1 MKMLVRSVIAS
12 GLTLSLIGPAAA
24 VLPPPFL
31 NYQGVLRDSAGAPI
45 TGDRDMVF
53 RFYSDMGSGCP
64 AVGGAL
70 LLEDYHLA
78 SSSGAVGVSG
88 GLFSVLIGGGDVVPV
103 NAFDLYTVFRSYPTV
118 ALEVEIDGEVL
129 CPRTYIASAPNAINA
144 FNATTLDNQPPSS
157 FLDTSA
163 SNQVKA
169 GSITLT
175 GLTALGSVSAQG
187 SLTVGGD
194 VSIGGGD
201 LTMGGATIHSGLSFL
216 EVSSAD
222 PTNDLL
228 IYPGPS
234 AASGGLQFNGGG
246 VTNLYA
252 GNGNFQFWNG
262 SNSGLLG
269 SIFSN
274 GDYVTGGALRLLAT
288 NGPALAWVGSDTRL
302 SNPFDSGNLK
312 LWAGN
317 DTTDGAVELFG
328 NGPMALWSGSGLFTF
343 NNGNDGAQK
352 GSLDATGNLQ
362 IDGDLT
368 VTGLDVNFGPGE
380 QVRSDG
386 ADTELWADQDV
397 EFMIDRDSSGTVDW
411 VRIYHDNN
419 LLNTGV
425 LASFEENGNLRIRGT
440 LTQNVA
446 FDLAET
452 FAMAE
457 PVAPGDVVRVDG
469 ARGDAVRRATSADG
483 GLVIGVVST
492 RPGIVLGGAF
502 LDRPSLGVWGPEVE
516 AGFDA
521 EQPAI
526 EQAILATRP
535 ELRSHRVAAEQ
546 AAETVPDAAAREAG
560 DKLESLALEEF
571 GRRHFAAVALAGRV
585 PVNVDAGFGP
595 IAAGDPLGASPVPGV
610 ARQARPGDPIV
621 GTALERLDHG
631 RGTVLALVHR
641 EIGGGR
647 VASAAVF
654 PGPATELPPAP
665 APPAVPTTAPIE
677 TLAGNEMLRHPP
689 QELTASF
696 QTAEPMDAGDVVV
709 ADAEYPG
716 HCRLARAASDAAVIG
731 VVVPDPAADA
741 AILAGEDRTAVA
753 LAGAVRVKADASY
766 GAIRVGDLLTTSPT
780 PGHAMRSTDH
790 AAGTVLGKA
799 LEPLASGTGVI
810 RILVMQH

>member
-1 MKMLVRSVIAS
+1 MKKPLIRLAIAS
-12 GLTLSLIGPAAA
+12 GLALSLTGPAGA
-24 VLPPPFL
+24 VIPPPFI
-31 NYQGVLRDSAGAPI
+31 NYQGVLRDSAGVPI

-53 RFYSDMGSGCP
+53 RFYTDVGSGCP
-64 AVGGAL
+64 PVGGTP

-78 SSSGAVGVSG
+78 SSLGAVSVSG
-88 GLFSVLIGGGDVVPV
+88 GLFSVLIGSGDVVPV
-103 NAFDLYTVFRSYPTV
+103 NAFDLYSVFRYNQTV

-129 CPRTYIASAPNAINA
+129 CPRTYVAAAPNAINA
-144 FNATTLDNQPPSS
+144 FNATTLDNQPPSN
-157 FLDTSA
+157 FLDTS
-163 SNQVKA
+163 SSSQVKA
-169 GSITLT
+169 GTLT
-175 GLTALGSVSAQG
+175 LLGLTSLASVTAQG
-187 SLTVGGD
+187 DLIVGGD
-194 VSIGGGD
+194 ASIAGGD
-201 LTMGGATIHSGLSFL
+201 LQLGNADIHSAATFLSI
-216 EVSSAD
+216 SSAD
-222 PTNDLL
+222 PTNDLV

-288 NGPALAWVGSDTRL
+288 NGPALAWVGNDTRL

-317 DTTDGAVELFG
+317 DTTDGAIEMFG
-328 NGPMALWSGSGLFTF
+328 NGSMDLWSGSGSF
-343 NNGNDGAQK
+343 NFHNGANGAQT
-352 GSLDATGNLQ
+352 GTLDSSGNLQ

-368 VTGLDVNFGPGE
+368 VSGLDVTFGPGE

-386 ADTELWADQDV
+386 SDTELWADQDV
-397 EFMIDRDSSGTVDW
+397 EFMIDRDSSGAVDW

-425 LASFEENGNLRIRGT
+425 LASFEESGNLRIRGT

-452 FAMAE
+452 FVMSE
-457 PVAPGDVVRVDG
+457 PLAPGDVVRVDG
-469 ARGDAVRRATSADG
+469 ARGDAVRRATSGDG
-483 GLVIGVVST
+483 GLVVGVVSS

-516 AGFDA
+516 ARFDA
-521 EQPAI
+521 EQPSI
-526 EQAILATRP
+526 EQVILATRP
-535 ELRSHRVAAEQ
+535 ELRSRGAAQ
-546 AAETVPDAAAREAG
+546 ATPDGAREG

-585 PVNVDAGFGP
+585 PVNVDAGFGS

-610 ARQARPGDPIV
+610 ARKARPGDPIV

-631 RGTVLALVHR
+631 RGSVLALVHR
-641 EIGGGR
+641 DVAGGR
-647 VASAAVF
+647 IAATEAAA
-654 PGPATELPPAP
+654 PATDLPPAVAALP
-665 APPAVPTTAPIE
+665 APAIAPVQGIDAE
-677 TLAGNEMLRHPP
+677 ASLRRPPEELAARFH
-689 QELTASF
+689 A
-696 QTAEPMDAGDVVV
+696 AEPMEVGDVVV
-709 ADAEYPG
+709 ADAERPG

-731 VVVPDPAADA
+731 VVVFDPAAEATGEA
-741 AILAGEDRTAVA
+741 AIAVA
-753 LAGAVRVKADASY
+753 GTVRVKADAFD

-799 LEPLASGTGVI
+799 LEPLDSATGVI
-810 RILVMQH
+810 RILVMSR